1 MLMVVKRSQAMQLGV
16 IFPQT
21 EIGADPKAIRD
32 FVQAAEDL
40 GYAHLIVFDHVLG
53 ADTAHYPGWKGA
65 YTHQDM
71 FHEPFVLYGYLAA
84 FTQRIE
90 LVTAVL
96 ILGQRQTALVAKQ
109 AAEVDVLSGG
119 RLRLGVGIGWNAVE
133 YESLN
138 EDFHNRGKRSE
149 EQIAV
154 LRALWTQEV
163 VDFHGRWHQITH
175 AGLNPLPIQR
185 PIPLWL
191 GGGGTNVEPVIER
204 VGRLYEGGPMFASRQ
219 PNVEPVIERVGRLA
233 DGWFPQFAP
242 DVTGRATLER
252 MRKYAQAAGR
262 HPEAVGVEGR
272 INMASSTPD
281 TWAQQA
287 EDWSAV
293 GATHLSVNTMRANLH
308 TPDAH
313 IAAMR
318 TFYDTVRS

>member
-1 MLMVVKRSQAMQLGV
+1 MQLGV

-21 EIGADPKAIRD
+21 EIGTDPKAIRD
-32 FVQAAEDL
+32 FVQAAEEM

-53 ADTAHYPGWKGA
+53 ADPAHYPEWQGP
-65 YTHQDM
+65 YTKHDM

-84 FTQRIE
+84 ITRRIE
-90 LVTAVL
+90 LVTAVI

-133 YESLN
+133 YEALGEN
-138 EDFHNRGKRSE
+138 FHNRGRRCE

-163 VDFHGRWHQITH
+163 VNFHGRWHHISH
-175 AGLNPLPIQR
+175 AGINPLPVQR

-191 GGGGTNVEPVIER
+191 GGGGTHVEPVI
-204 VGRLYEGGPMFASRQ
+204 A
-219 PNVEPVIERVGRLA
+219 RVGRLA

-242 DVTGRATLER
+242 DAVGRATLER
-252 MRKYAQAAGR
+252 MHGYARAAGR
-262 HPEAVGVEGR
+262 DPATIGIEGR
-272 INMASSTPD
+272 ISMANSTPD
-281 TWAQQA
+281 SWAQQA
-287 EDWSAV
+287 ESWGSL
-293 GATHLSVNTMRANLH
+293 GATHLSVNTMRAGFQ

-313 IAAMR
+313 IAAIAK
-318 TFYDTVRS
+318 FYATVRG